1 MKKKKT
7 TRFLALALSAL
18 LLSAMPFSAGAE
30 EAVVKDFSYFAS
42 LDDYDVYTEFCEAY
56 KTMGGGSGIVIEE
69 TIPENIED
77 MPAYQNF
84 ESIYLNY
91 RYYEGYAFDFEL
103 WMNGDVAEEAWS
115 SYESLYFG
123 TEEEYWKSMEI
134 LGFSRDEE
142 RPLVE
147 VSLTEGGSRY
157 DLQSVTVSL
166 DSTFLFESGTM
177 DMIDLYR
184 IYLTI
189 YNSEFYRAY
198 GTELYAAQYDG
209 PASFI
214 LGDVDMNFEVNATD
228 AAQVLMY
235 AARGGCIGTETPADY
250 GINEA
255 LADVN
260 EDGELDASD
269 ASQILILA
277 AEEGVQ

>member
-30 EAVVKDFSYFAS
+30 DGIFGDANEDSVVD
-42 LDDYDVYTEFCEAY
+42 
-56 KTMGGGSGIVIEE
+56 
-69 TIPENIED
+69 
-77 MPAYQNF
+77 
-84 ESIYLNY
+84 
-91 RYYEGYAFDFEL
+91 
-103 WMNGDVAEEAWS
+103 
-115 SYESLYFG
+115 
-123 TEEEYWKSMEI
+123 
-134 LGFSRDEE
+134 
-142 RPLVE
+142 
-147 VSLTEGGSRY
+147 
-157 DLQSVTVSL
+157 
-166 DSTFLFESGTM
+166 
-177 DMIDLYR
+177 
-184 IYLTI
+184 
-189 YNSEFYRAY
+189 
-198 GTELYAAQYDG
+198 
-209 PASFI
+209 
-214 LGDVDMNFEVNATD
+214 ATD